1 MSWEVRSMKSKTSL
15 FSPGLSR
22 NILSRFWPLWLLYLG
37 ALLVQLPVTVSGYLA
52 QGISVRYTMDRILQ
66 LSVDVAGYAMIASV
80 LSVMAAFSYLYS
92 KRSCS
97 LINSLPLRRETA
109 FVTDNTTVPLSAFCI
124 IPVTISPFLSLYSSK
139 IMFLSASLTF

>member
-1 MSWEVRSMKSKTSL
+1 MKSKTYL
-15 FSPGLSR
+15 FSPGMSR

-97 LINSLPLRRETA
+97 LINSLPVRRETA
-109 FVTDNTTVPLSAFCI
+109 FVTACLTGLLPLLLAELLAWLIALGVFAGSEI
-124 IPVTISPFLSLYSSK
+124 VRP
-139 IMFLSASLTF
+139 